1 MTCLKIGDLVKLSS
15 SHGASFRAGL
25 IVEFIEKKCW
35 RTDVFGTKI
44 DWKKIDPEPHAVVL
58 ISGDKRAI
66 PVTDLE
72 LLDER

>member
-1 MTCLKIGDLVKLSS
+1 MKVGDLVKLSS
-15 SHGASFRAGL
+15 SGTGRASFRAGL

-35 RTDVFGTKI
+35 RTEVLGPRV
-44 DWKKIDPEPHAVVL
+44 DWNKIDPEPHAVVL

-72 LLDER
+72 PIDER

>member
-1 MTCLKIGDLVKLSS
+1 MKVGDLVKLSS

-35 RTDVFGTKI
+35 RTDVLGSKV
-44 DWKKIDPEPHAVVL
+44 DWGKIDPEPHAVVL
-58 ISGDKRAI
+58 INGDKRAI

-72 LLDER
+72 PIDEG